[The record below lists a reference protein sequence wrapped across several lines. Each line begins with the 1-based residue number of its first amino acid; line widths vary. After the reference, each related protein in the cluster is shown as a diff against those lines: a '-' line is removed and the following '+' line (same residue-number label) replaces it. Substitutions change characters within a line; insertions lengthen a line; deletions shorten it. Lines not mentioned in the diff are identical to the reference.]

1 MHWISDAPIIVETDA
16 SDYALGAILS
26 IRTSDDEIHPIA
38 FHSRTFTAPELN
50 YDTHDKE
57 LLAIFDTFKVWHH
70 YLEGSATPIDIVT
83 DHKNLEYFS
92 TTKVLSCRQ
101 AHWSEYLSVFNLCI
115 RFCPGCLGMKPDLL
129 SR

>member
-26 IRTSDDEIHPIA
+26 IHTSDDEIHPVA

-50 YDTHDKE
+50 YDTHDKK
-57 LLAIFDTFKVWHH
+57 LLAIFDAFKVWHH
-70 YLEGSATPIDIVT
+70 YLKGSATPIDVIM
-83 DHKNLEYFS
+83 DHKNLEYFF
-92 TTKVLSCRQ
+92 TTKVLSHRQ
-101 AHWSEYLSVFNLCI
+101 AHWSEYLSTFNLCI
-115 RFCPGCLGMKPDLL
+115 RFCPGHLGMKPDLL